1 MSHSEY
7 PLRRTFSLWKYCQ
20 YVAID
25 MAERE
30 THRNGTVAFSVLIT
44 FNPLARG
51 DLLVA

>member
-7 PLRRTFSLWKYCQ
+7 PLRRTSSLWKFRQ

-25 MAERE
+25 MAEQE